1 MDRKESQH
9 FRLYVLAAMVLA
21 VMLLYVG
28 VLYDVQVTHH
38 EEYLASSVRSI
49 ARVETVTAARGV
61 ITDRNGR
68 TMVSN
73 SSAYNLTFDKSLLKS
88 GEDANAA
95 ILRLLELCE
104 EWGVEWTD
112 TLPMSRSFP
121 YGYQFS
127 SATTTQKANFLEYLL
142 SLKEAKTALG
152 DYLLAHPQILGSALP
167 EFSPEATETEKKQS
181 LLDALTTEHFTTS
194 LLLSAGLT
202 SDAVLDMMRKSCSMD
217 ESWPDADARKVVGIQ
232 YELKLRALG
241 ANNNL
246 YVLAEPIN
254 TEFIS
259 VLADGNYAGAKVSS
273 SYIRQY
279 ETPYAA
285 HILGTVSRYQADD
298 RELLAGKGYDG
309 DDWIGRSGVE
319 AAFEDYLRG
328 TDGKRV
334 VSSNADGK
342 TTGVYYS
349 KEPQPGNTV
358 ELTIDLD
365 FQEAVESA
373 LSATVQKMDAQD
385 GRDDRGAGAAVIK
398 VGTGEILAL
407 ASYPTYDLST
417 YRQNIALL
425 NTDPARPEF
434 NRATQGTYAP
444 GSTLKPLTAVAAL
457 ETGATTIGE
466 MLRDTGR
473 WVYPGSPRDGAYCW
487 YRSGHGKVDVT
498 EAIRVSCNY
507 YFAEMG
513 YRLGMD
519 TFVDYLTAFGLGQS
533 TGIEI
538 GERTGTLPSNNV
550 GENQAPWAAFG
561 QANQLYSPLQLANY
575 IATLVSGGKHCDAH
589 LLKAVKSY
597 DNSQVIALGN
607 TAASNTVSISDA
619 TLRAVKEGMHE
630 LTTTSLAGYF
640 SSCVVDAGAKTGTA
654 QVFSN
659 QTNNGVFVCFAPY
672 EDPEIA
678 LAIVI
683 EKGGSGGAL
692 ASTAVEI
699 LNAYFSEEEIGVAVL
714 GENQLRP

>member
-1 MDRKESQH
+1 MDKKESQH

-21 VMLLYVG
+21 VMLLYTG
-28 VLYDVQVTHH
+28 VLYDVQVTNH

-49 ARVETVTAARGV
+49 ARVETVTAARGI

-73 SSAYNLTFDKSLLKS
+73 ASAYNLTFDKSLLKS

-104 EWGVEWTD
+104 EWAVEWTD
-112 TLPMSRSFP
+112 TLPMSRSTP

-127 SATTTQKANFLEYLL
+127 SATTTQKSNFLEYLL
-142 SLKEAKTALG
+142 SLKDAKIALG
-152 DYLLAHPQILGSALP
+152 DYLLAHPEILGDALP
-167 EFSPEATETEKKQS
+167 EFSAETTDTEKKEA
-181 LLDALTTEHFTTS
+181 LLEALTVEHFTTS

-202 SDAVLDMMRKSCSMD
+202 SESILDMMRRSCNID
-217 ESWPDADARKVVGIQ
+217 ETWSDADARKVVGIQ
-232 YELKLRALG
+232 YELKLRAMG

-246 YVLAEPIN
+246 YVLAEPIG

-279 ETPYAA
+279 ETPSAA

-298 RELLAGKGYDG
+298 REALAGKGYDG

-328 TDGKRV
+328 TDGRRV

-349 KEPQPGNTV
+349 KEPQPGSTV
-358 ELTIDLD
+358 ELTIDLE
-365 FQEAVESA
+365 FQEKVENA
-373 LSATVQKMDAQD
+373 LAATVEKMDAED

-398 VGTGEILAL
+398 VGTGEILSL

-425 NTDPARPEF
+425 NADPARPEF

-466 MLRDTGR
+466 LLRDTGR
-473 WVYPGSPRDGAYCW
+473 WVYPGSPSDGAYCW

-519 TFVDYLTAFGLGQS
+519 TFVDYLTAFGLGES

-575 IATLVSGGKHCDAH
+575 IATLVSGGKHCEAH
-589 LLKAVKSY
+589 LLKAVKAY
-597 DNSQVIALGN
+597 DNSEVIAVGN
-607 TAASNTVSISDA
+607 TTAANTVAISDT
-619 TLRAVKEGMHE
+619 TLQAVKEGMHE

-640 SSCVVDAGAKTGTA
+640 STCVVDAGAKTGTA

-672 EDPEIA
+672 EEPEIA
-678 LAIVI
+678 VAIVI

-699 LNAYFSEEEIGVAVL
+699 LNAYFSEEEIGVTVL